1 MANHPISPTNGRHNA
16 AKQRAEGF
24 FDIYL
29 AMGPNRSLPKLQAIL
44 ADGGL
49 SITLNTLKNYSAHFD
64 WQERVQSAVDKAQ
77 VLQTNNH
84 ASTISDMNDRQA
96 RVGSAMLQIAGRGL
110 VQVSNNLDQLTP
122 RDTGYLADFGVKL
135 ERLARGE
142 ATTRA
147 AIEVEMLAPVIHH
160 IVALFQQVNVYDD
173 SDRRQQEFAL
183 GADRILEQAIGPFE
197 EGRQG
202 DLT

>member
-1 MANHPISPTNGRHNA
+1 
-16 AKQRAEGF
+16 
-24 FDIYL
+24 
-29 AMGPNRSLPKLQAIL
+29 
-44 ADGGL
+44 
-49 SITLNTLKNYSAHFD
+49 
-64 WQERVQSAVDKAQ
+64 
-77 VLQTNNH
+77 
-84 ASTISDMNDRQA
+84 
-96 RVGSAMLQIAGRGL
+96 MLQIAGRGL

-122 RDTGYLADFGVKL
+122 RDTGYLADIGVKL